1 MEDTV
6 QKKLRWKSLIAAFG
20 GWMLDAVDWMSLA
33 ILMPLI
39 KVAFNLSMSQ
49 AGLLFTATIGGAA
62 IGGFI
67 GGVLADYYGRVRVL
81 MFTIAFYAIFTGLC
95 GLAQSFEQLLAIR
108 TIVGL
113 GLGAEWGIGAALV
126 SEYWPA
132 ERRAKATSLVHTGW
146 PIGYGLAALLSILIV
161 PAFGWRALFF
171 VGAVPALFA
180 LWVRWA
186 LPEPEAWL
194 NVRDARRKAKAN
206 AETKPKFSLAILFT
220 PQYLRTTVF
229 ACLFMGFALMAYW
242 GAVAWIPTFLAQERG
257 LSVVRSGGYLVLL
270 NTGAVAG
277 ILFFGWLADI
287 KGRRTACIAGMAS
300 AFFATIIYVNIQNP
314 IALLIFGP
322 VFGFTSTGCFGIF
335 AAFLS
340 ELFPA
345 EARASG
351 TSLAYSGVARVM
363 ALLAPYLLGLL
374 AERMGL
380 TAGLALNAG
389 YYFLAVIAVYC
400 LPETAKFINK
410 REAAAVSK

>member
-400 LPETAKFINK
+400 LPETAKFIK
-410 REAAAVSK
+410 KGEAAAVSK

>member
-1 MEDTV
+1 MEDTAA
-6 QKKLRWKSLIAAFG
+6 QKSLRWRSLIAAFG
-20 GWMLDAVDWMSLA
+20 GWMLDAADWMALA

-49 AGLLFTATIGGAA
+49 AGLLFTATIAGAA
-62 IGGFI
+62 VGGFV

-81 MFTIAFYAIFTGLC
+81 MVTIIFYAVFTGLC
-95 GLAQSFEQLLAIR
+95 GLAQSYEQLLTFR
-108 TIVGL
+108 TITGL

-146 PIGYGLAALLSILIV
+146 PIGYGFAALLSIFVV
-161 PAFGWRALFF
+161 PALGWRALFF
-171 VGAVPALFA
+171 VGALPALFA

-186 LPEPEAWL
+186 LPEPAEWV
-194 NVRDARRKAKAN
+194 NVRDARRRKAN
-206 AETKPKFSLAILFT
+206 TEDKPQFSMAILFT
-220 PQYLRTTVF
+220 PKYLRTTIF

-242 GAVAWIPTFLAQERG
+242 GAVAWIPTFLATERG
-257 LSVVRSGGYLVLL
+257 LSVVKSGGYLVLL
-270 NTGAVAG
+270 NAGAVAG

-287 KGRRTACIAGMAS
+287 KGRRFACIAGMGS
-300 AFFATIIYVNIQNP
+300 AFFATIIYVSIKDP
-314 IALLIFGP
+314 TMLLFFGP

-335 AAFLS
+335 AAYLS

-374 AERMGL
+374 AESMGL
-380 TAGLALNAG
+380 SAGLALNAG
-389 YYFLAVIAVYC
+389 YYLLAVVAVYC
-400 LPETAKFINK
+400 LPETAKFIKTN
-410 REAAAVSK
+410 AVAISGK

>member
-1 MEDTV
+1 
-6 QKKLRWKSLIAAFG
+6 
-20 GWMLDAVDWMSLA
+20 MLDAVDWMSLA

-410 REAAAVSK
+410 GEAAAVSK